1 MFGRRSKRYGCRRV
15 KTLSRENK
23 GLLYLFFKDNW
34 DYIAKLGPI
43 FALTSLIFIYSI
55 FIGYSIAPDVSPQ
68 SFEGVLSNI
77 PDPVDSTS
85 FEMFLAILY
94 NNVFAS
100 FLFMLSGVF
109 LGLPPLMFMAFNGFF
124 VGYVS
129 YNAAQI
135 QGIGFVLATILPH
148 GIIEIP
154 AIVLCG
160 TMGVGLGYQL
170 IFKLMRREGLQKY
183 ATESLMIFL
192 KRIIPLL
199 VLAAGIETALIY
211 SLI

>member
-1 MFGRRSKRYGCRRV
+1 M
-15 KTLSRENK
+15 
-23 GLLYLFFKDNW
+23 FFKDNW

>member
-1 MFGRRSKRYGCRRV
+1 M
-15 KTLSRENK
+15 
-23 GLLYLFFKDNW
+23 FFKDNW
-34 DYIAKLGPI
+34 DYITKLGPI

-55 FIGYSIAPDVSPQ
+55 LIGYIIAPDVSPQ

-85 FEMFLAILY
+85 IEMFLAILY

>member
-1 MFGRRSKRYGCRRV
+1 M
-15 KTLSRENK
+15 
-23 GLLYLFFKDNW
+23 LYIFFKENW
-34 DYIAKLGPI
+34 DYVRKLGPI
-43 FALTSLIFIYSI
+43 FALTSLVFIYSI
-55 FIGYSIAPDVSPQ
+55 FIGYSIAPDVLPQ

-77 PDPVDSTS
+77 PDPIESTS
-85 FEMFLAILY
+85 LEMFLAILS

-100 FLFMLSGVF
+100 FIFLLSGVF

-124 VGYVS
+124 VGYIA
-129 YNAAQI
+129 YNAVQV

-154 AIVLCG
+154 TIVLCG
-160 TMGVGLGYQL
+160 AMGVGLGYQL
-170 IFKLMRREGLQKY
+170 IFKLMRREGLLKY
-183 ATESLMIFL
+183 AKESLMIFI